1 MSFLLIEKSAYH
13 SHKQL
18 ISVFMKDI
26 ENQEHHR
33 DLTSG
38 IPANVGIIANAQL
51 QFTSKHITDGSTYEQ
66 LPVVSTK
73 YAECKNHFSNIESE
87 SDIKDSEDHTSNQEI
102 SSDLFQRAASAVGAC
117 DDHFSNIESESDI
130 KDSEDHTSNQQISS
144 DLFQRAA
151 SAVGAC
157 DEQFSDIESESDIKD
172 SEDHKSNQ
180 QIPSDLFQRA
190 TSAVGACDG
199 MYKQSV
205 NKYTEI

>member
-87 SDIKDSEDHTSNQEI
+87 SDIKDSEDHTSNQ
-102 SSDLFQRAASAVGAC
+102 
-117 DDHFSNIESESDI
+117 
-130 KDSEDHTSNQQISS
+130 QISS